1 MVCVSTSLLLLRNG
15 VDLSSRHLA
24 DSFYGGCTWSHP
36 RDEVLKI
43 DRVVH
48 ISLNR
53 LLLRDV
59 VCDMGSD
66 GSTSRDL
73 SLLALAVRSRVLKF
87 CKTITF
93 KFVH

>member
-1 MVCVSTSLLLLRNG
+1 MVCVSASFLLLRNG
-15 VDLSSRHLA
+15 INLPSGHLA
-24 DSFYGGCTWSHP
+24 DSFYGCCTWSHP
-36 RDEVLKI
+36 RNEVLKI

-73 SLLALAVRSRVLKF
+73 SLLALAV
-87 CKTITF
+87 
-93 KFVH
+93 